1 MLDEKDDIFDELL
14 EEKRH
19 VEQKEL
25 LREIKNAILKKDDT
39 ELKKLIENSN
49 QAINNFGR
57 KIDQLN
63 GAKPPE
69 VNVETNQDKVVQS
82 INAIFKEL
90 IPVLNG
96 INERLTKLEN
106 RPLPTKL
113 KPVRSGYPGTIDYV
127 IVEYDNKV
135 KK

>member
-1 MLDEKDDIFDELL
+1 MELKEKIEIKRHEEVVKAMNGVKAAIASLPKDDL
-14 EEKRH
+14 
-19 VEQKEL
+19 Q
-25 LREIKNAILKKDDT
+25 
-39 ELKKLIENSN
+39 LKKLIENTN
-49 QAINNFGR
+49 QAINNFGN
-57 KIDQLN
+57 KVDQLN
-63 GAKPPE
+63 GAKAPE

-82 INAIFKEL
+82 INSIFKEL
-90 IPVLNG
+90 IPALNS

-127 IVEYDNKV
+127 IVEY